1 MTDPRL
7 ERARAL
13 MREAEEKKSGT
24 SRTFSGDN
32 ASFPFWNIPDGS
44 TATVRFL
51 PDKDDT
57 NPWFWAER
65 QTLKL
70 PFAGTVGGDSP
81 TDNQVIVTVPCVDMF
96 GDVCP
101 VIAETKPWWKD
112 DSKKVERSTYYKKRS
127 YISQGFVVSSPLDE
141 QSVPE
146 NPIRRFVLGKQIIEK
161 LKADMADAEREF
173 FPTDYLNGYDFRIK
187 KTKAPDG
194 KMNAYGTSG
203 LSIRSRP
210 LTEAEM
216 VAIDQHG
223 LNNLADFRG
232 PRPDADG
239 IAAIK
244 AMFHASLRGDPY
256 DFEAFGKYF
265 RPYGSGMASADTAT
279 DSSTPNVLD
288 ETVGEEDTEVKASGT
303 ASSAKK
309 TTSGAKTADV
319 LAQLRETISNRK

>member
-13 MREAEEKKSGT
+13 LREAEEKKNGT
-24 SRTFSGDN
+24 NRTFSGDN
-32 ASFPFWNIPDGS
+32 ASYPFWNIPDGS

-51 PDKDDT
+51 PDKDET

-65 QTLKL
+65 QILKL
-70 PFAGTVGGDSP
+70 PFDGVVGGDSP
-81 TDNQVIVTVPCVDMF
+81 TENKVTVTVPCVDMF

-112 DSKKVERSTYYKKRS
+112 DSKKDIRSIYYKKRS
-127 YISQGFVVSSPLDE
+127 YISQGFVVSSPLEE

-146 NPIRRFVLGKQIIEK
+146 NPIRRFVLGKQIVEK
-161 LKADMADAEREF
+161 LKADMQDADREF
-173 FPTDYLNGYDFRIK
+173 YPTDFLNGYDFRIK

-194 KMNAYGTSG
+194 KSNAYGTSG

-216 VAIDQHG
+216 LAMEQFG
-223 LNNLADFRG
+223 LNDLSTFRG

-239 IAAIK
+239 IAVIK
-244 AMFHASLRGDPY
+244 AMFHASLRGEPY
-256 DFEAFGKYF
+256 DFESFGKYF
-265 RPYGSGMASADTAT
+265 RPYGTGAAPSSASEPTV
-279 DSSTPNVLD
+279 NHMLD
-288 ETVGEEDTEVKASGT
+288 EPSEDEVNSVKEAV
-303 ASSAKK
+303 APKRA
-309 TTSGAKTADV
+309 TSGLKQSEV
-319 LAQLRETISNRK
+319 LAQLKERTASIASRS